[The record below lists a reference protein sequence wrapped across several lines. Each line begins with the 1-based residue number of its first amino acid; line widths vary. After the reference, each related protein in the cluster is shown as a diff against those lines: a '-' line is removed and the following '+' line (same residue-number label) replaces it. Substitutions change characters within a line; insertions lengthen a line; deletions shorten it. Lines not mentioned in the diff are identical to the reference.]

1 MDRWKEKLG
10 DKTISIEEI
19 KQTYKMFH
27 TKDIGTK
34 HLDYNIRLT
43 FGKTKF
49 KDQLAN
55 FAGTNKEFALLLTSI
70 FKVMLCIINI
80 INILCPD
87 PSI

>member
-1 MDRWKEKLG
+1 MSQKVAIDHGFNRWKEKLG
-10 DKTISIEEI
+10 DQTISIEEI

-55 FAGTNKEFALLLTSI
+55 LWVHKTFVTTVRLTRLIAL
-70 FKVMLCIINI
+70 M
-80 INILCPD
+80 
-87 PSI
+87 

>member
-1 MDRWKEKLG
+1 MERKLG

-43 FGKTKF
+43 FGKTKL

-55 FAGTNKEFALLLTSI
+55 FVGTNKEFALLLTSI

-80 INILCPD
+80 IHILSPD

>member
-1 MDRWKEKLG
+1 
-10 DKTISIEEI
+10 
-19 KQTYKMFH
+19 MFH

-55 FAGTNKEFALLLTSI
+55 FAVTKTFVATVSLMTIEKQRRLFYMAGTPVPTSTTL
-70 FKVMLCIINI
+70 FTTY
-80 INILCPD
+80 PWYGH
-87 PSI
+87 